1 MKCACVGGDGNVPL
15 GIVSLTEN
23 LMGGDGIVDDHENCG
38 AVTPMK
44 GVEMQARQDESFY
57 NVRSLLHCY
66 GIGRHE
72 AERLL
77 QRFGNSK
84 QELDLLLSA
93 RGRTPRHRLKE
104 LATPEQSAPFG
115 IG

>member
-1 MKCACVGGDGNVPL
+1 M
-15 GIVSLTEN
+15 
-23 LMGGDGIVDDHENCG
+23 DDHKIRG
-38 AVTPMK
+38 AVTTMK
-44 GVEMQARQDESFY
+44 GVEMQGQQDESFY
-57 NVRSLLHCY
+57 DVRSLRRCY

-104 LATPEQSAPFG
+104 LATPEQRAPFG